1 MLINVGSK
9 STFKKSQRLAFAA
22 EQFSQAHQDSLWRWI
37 PHPQSGEFL
46 EEPSAAREKLYD
58 YKTKYRKD
66 ATVKIR
72 FVKEPVDL
80 NEHQPTQNSN
90 SYVNLIYFQ
99 VSTFPL
105 IT

>member
-1 MLINVGSK
+1 MQERCHSK
-9 STFKKSQRLAFAA
+9 NQVCKR
-22 EQFSQAHQDSLWRWI
+22 
-37 PHPQSGEFL
+37 
-46 EEPSAAREKLYD
+46 
-58 YKTKYRKD
+58 
-66 ATVKIR
+66 
-72 FVKEPVDL
+72 PVDL